1 MPGTSHRQWSL
12 AAYGPRGHKE
22 LDMTERVCACAHK
35 HTHASRHV
43 AFKKER
49 GKVQGK
55 RFRLLNL
62 NRVSQEILTIA
73 YIPLNTSISHGH
85 PELRES
91 MKTAGHSRV
100 SQEQRCSLE
109 DIERRQQTPLTCVP
123 QPSGLL
129 CNSTFSCVSPL
140 LLYFDFT
147 H

>member
-1 MPGTSHRQWSL
+1 
-12 AAYGPRGHKE
+12 
-22 LDMTERVCACAHK
+22 MTERVCMCAHK
-35 HTHASRHV
+35 HTHASERV
-43 AFKKER
+43 AFKKE
-49 GKVQGK
+49 GEKVQGK

-62 NRVSQEILTIA
+62 NKVSQEILATP
-73 YIPLNTSISHGH
+73 YIPQKTSISSPGH

-91 MKTAGHSRV
+91 MNTAVHSRV
-100 SQEQRCSLE
+100 SQEQPSSLE

-129 CNSTFSCVSPL
+129 CNSIFSCVAPF